1 MSILDQ
7 FYKWRRQNRAANH
20 LRTLSDHSL
29 ADIGL
34 RRSQIDDYVRRKIGE

>member
-7 FYKWRRQNRAANH
+7 FYTWQKRNRTAYH
-20 LRTLSDHSL
+20 LRSLSDHSL
-29 ADIGL
+29 ADLGL